1 MIFHDTRRRSGLRR
15 LVFLFTLG
23 FVLTL
28 TSSVWAQSTAVN
40 SPNKKL
46 RQPTAE
52 EIKIL
57 TDGMKRSL
65 SRDATG
71 LVVVKHPN
79 GAESMDLQGRFMN
92 LEVVKINPDGT
103 LSGKCVSNVNEA
115 KRFLQSESKTS
126 RPDGTPKTKTN
137 PSAALEEK

>member
-15 LVFLFTLG
+15 LVFLFTVG

-40 SPNKKL
+40 SQNKKL

-71 LVVVKHPN
+71 LVVVKHSN

-103 LSGKCVSNVNEA
+103 LSGKCVSNVKEA

-126 RPDGTPKTKTN
+126 RPDGTPKKKTN

>member
-1 MIFHDTRRRSGLRR
+1 MKFQDTRRRSGLRR
-15 LVFLFTLG
+15 LAFLLTVC

-126 RPDGTPKTKTN
+126 RPDGTPKKKTN
-137 PSAALEEK
+137 PSAALEVK

>member
-126 RPDGTPKTKTN
+126 RPDGTPKKKTN